1 MDLDELEEKITEMF
15 NARHRFGKST
25 HSSSSSY
32 SESAIAA
39 VECADML
46 LRIRQQRHLEEGNPH
61 LVPQNNNHR
70 NIRRFTKKQK

>member
-15 NARHRFGKST
+15 NARQTYGKQR
-25 HSSSSSY
+25 SSSSSY

-39 VECADML
+39 IECADML

>member
-15 NARHRFGKST
+15 NARQRYGKVS

-32 SESAIAA
+32 SEAAIAA

-46 LRIRQQRHLEEGNPH
+46 LRIRQQKHLEDGNPH

-70 NIRRFTKKQK
+70 NVRHYVKKKK

>member
-1 MDLDELEEKITEMF
+1 MDLDELEEKVTEMF
-15 NARHRFGKST
+15 NARHRYGKAT

-61 LVPQNNNHR
+61 LAPQNNNQR
-70 NIRRFTKKQK
+70 NMRHYIKKKK